1 MKKFAIISLGCP
13 RNLVDSEVI
22 AGHLKS
28 SGLDPASLE
37 DGVDVAVVNTC
48 AFVESARK
56 ESVEAIIEAGNLK
69 KKGKAKYLVICGCL
83 GQMYKDKLADRLPEA
98 DLIIGTSDFPR
109 IVELLRG
116 IKKRKNRSVISSRL
130 SYLYNEDSPR
140 LPFTPKHY
148 AYVKISEGCGN
159 HCSYCVISRL
169 RGDFRS
175 RSLESVAAEVRNLAR
190 GGALK
195 EIELIGQDTTLFGT
209 DRHGRRELPRL
220 LRKLSK
226 LENNIKWIRL
236 LYTHPA
242 HYTDELIDAIG
253 SEKKICKYLDL
264 PIQHISD
271 KVLRLMNRKTTKKEI
286 TKLIGALRKKIPG
299 LVLRTSIIT
308 GFPGETD
315 KDFKELLKFLAD
327 IKFDSLGAFIYSRE
341 ARTRASRFKGQVSG
355 SVKQERYDQVM
366 KLQQAIS
373 INSKRMFLGKT
384 VDVLIDEK
392 AAAEDNKGLESFI
405 GRTQGDAPEIDGA
418 VYLTGKGVK
427 AGDFCKVRITDT
439 LEYDLIGEK
448 A

>member
-13 RNLVDSEVI
+13 RNLVDSEVM
-22 AGHLKS
+22 AGHLKA
-28 SGLDPASLE
+28 SGLKMSPLE
-37 DGVDVAVVNTC
+37 DGVDVVVVNTC
-48 AFVESARK
+48 AFVESARE
-56 ESVEAIIEAGNLK
+56 ESIEAIIEAGDLK
-69 KKGKAKYLVICGCL
+69 KKGKAKYLVISGCL
-83 GQMYKDKLADRLPEA
+83 GQMYKNKLADKLPEA

-109 IVELLRG
+109 ISGLLME
-116 IKKRKNRSVISSRL
+116 IKKRKNRSAISSHL
-130 SYLYNEDSPR
+130 SYLYNENSPR

-148 AYVKISEGCGN
+148 AYIKISEGCSN
-159 HCSYCVISRL
+159 CCSYCVISRL

-175 RSLESVAAEVRNLAR
+175 RLLGSVVAEVRDLAR
-190 GGALK
+190 WNTLK
-195 EIELIGQDTTLFGT
+195 EIELIGQDTTLFGA

-220 LRKLSK
+220 LRELSK
-226 LENNIKWIRL
+226 LENSIKWIRL

-242 HYTDELIDAIG
+242 HYTDELIDVIG
-253 SEKKICKYLDL
+253 SEGKICKYLDL

-286 TKLIGALRKKIPG
+286 TKLIHILRKKIPG

-327 IKFDSLGAFIYSRE
+327 IKFDALGAFIYSRE
-341 ARTRASRFKGQVSG
+341 EGTRASRLKDQVSEG
-355 SVKQERYDQVM
+355 LKQERYDQVM

-373 INSKRMFLGKT
+373 IGSKRKFLGKI

-392 AAAEDNKGLESFI
+392 ASGEDNKVSNSFI
-405 GRTQGDAPEIDGA
+405 GRTQGDAPEIDGV

-427 AGDFCKVRITDT
+427 VGDFCKVRITDT